1 MPPQS
6 NAVPIQAVPIIP
18 VGAPGQPAAARVLL
32 SAPTAQADGSLA
44 AGGGPHTIP
53 ITITG
58 ATDIASISLS
68 VTYDPAVVKSPTV
81 TAGSFM
87 MQGGVS
93 PTFVPHVDAAAGRI
107 DIAISRPSGQPGASA
122 QGLLGAIAFT
132 AGAAG
137 ATDVAVTGVATNAAG
152 QTVPLSFAPIQLV
165 VK

>member
-1 MPPQS
+1 
-6 NAVPIQAVPIIP
+6 
-18 VGAPGQPAAARVLL
+18 VLL
-32 SAPTAQADGSLA
+32 APPASRADGTLA

-68 VTYDPAVVKSPTV
+68 ITYDPAVVRSPTV

-87 MQGGVS
+87 MQGGVT
-93 PTFVPHVDAAAGRI
+93 PTFVPHVDATVGRV
-107 DIAISRPSGQPGASA
+107 DVAISRPSGQPGASA

-132 AGAAG
+132 AGSAG
-137 ATDVAVTGVATNAAG
+137 ATDVAITGVATNSAG
-152 QTVPLSFAPIQLV
+152 QTVPLAFAPIQIV